1 MKTDVSAFVVSELA
15 KQGVSDGNPGEVL
28 SQRLSTLGLDS
39 LDFMELLNAVE
50 EQFAIRI
57 DDDTVSAG
65 TTVADFIAFIEQRV
79 AAREAPRAA
88 AGT

>member
-1 MKTDVSAFVVSELA
+1 MKSDVSAFVVSELV
-15 KQGVSDGNPGEVL
+15 KQGVSSGNEADVL
-28 SQRLSTLGLDS
+28 AQTLSTLGLDS

-65 TTVADFIAFIEQRV
+65 TTVAELVAFIERKV
-79 AAREAPRAA
+79 AAREAAPAA
-88 AGT
+88 DGG